1 MTGVQTCALP
11 ICIGSL
17 FGAYNAVPKAEG
29 GIIGYKEGGE
39 VGYADGGVMDLA
51 DFNFAKPS
59 NKAAVDYQMKQAQQ
73 GLPTMIPF
81 STLRALD
88 TEFKRLQQAPA
99 GSPQTTVAQ
108 DLAMQVLAQSRPQSM
123 GQGLGSLPAPNFD
136 QEETFS
142 AANGGIIAFAKGG
155 NEGEPKITE
164 SDLDALRMVESNG
177 DPNAVSNRNAMGEFQ
192 IIPTTAASPGFGIK
206 PIDINDPSQHRGFAQ
221 DYLQTALNRYGGD
234 KDKAFASY
242 NAGIPAV
249 DKAIKKAA
257 KAGDETQWMNYLP
270 EETRNYVPKIK
281 SQLASS
287 MKPDFVAK
295 PEGIASQI
303 LSAATGSRPAY
314 GAENAPSS
322 TSDEQPE
329 SAIGAWFRRQK
340 GADKYIAE
348 ERARQEALQNM
359 YKSIVP
365 FYEAVTPTQ
374 RRERDADYEKYRQ
387 QSMQYSG
394 IATPSQAD
402 LSRAGEIATAPV
414 EISPERLA
422 ELKRQKAAGEGRWK
436 TTTPAVTLSPEDA
449 AQNERELARTAK
461 TAPASKPNLTAP
473 ASKPNFLDQVQ
484 QELFNNLKSDT
495 VMSRDEYDR
504 RMDNIAKKY
513 GVDPE
518 STKQFFDNQAKSLTD
533 QVAQA
538 RKDRNVNLWMA
549 AAQGFFAM
557 AGGMS
562 PYAFKNFADGMG
574 VGTKQ
579 ATAALNEF
587 NKEQSEINKAQRE
600 LAKLQLIDRRE
611 MSKAEQDREV
621 KYEKMVADHR
631 DRQAKTLSTLFVGG
645 TQREATQAQNAVANE
660 LKRQNLERQK
670 IADYDDALRDLEKTT
685 EMGLLR
691 IQANDKDPAKARDAQ
706 NKIDTKI
713 RELKRIHGIQS
724 GTASFG
730 FDPSA
735 ISAELAR
742 RGVK

>member
-1 MTGVQTCALP
+1 MC
-11 ICIGSL
+11 S
-17 FGAYNAVPKAEG
+17 
-29 GIIGYKEGGE
+29 
-39 VGYADGGVMDLA
+39 
-51 DFNFAKPS
+51 
-59 NKAAVDYQMKQAQQ
+59 
-73 GLPTMIPF
+73 
-81 STLRALD
+81 
-88 TEFKRLQQAPA
+88 
-99 GSPQTTVAQ
+99 
-108 DLAMQVLAQSRPQSM
+108 
-123 GQGLGSLPAPNFD
+123 
-136 QEETFS
+136 
-142 AANGGIIAFAKGG
+142 
-155 NEGEPKITE
+155 
-164 SDLDALRMVESNG
+164 SDL
-177 DPNAVSNRNAMGEFQ
+177 
-192 IIPTTAASPGFGIK
+192 
-206 PIDINDPSQHRGFAQ
+206 
-221 DYLQTALNRYGGD
+221 
-234 KDKAFASY
+234 
-242 NAGIPAV
+242 
-249 DKAIKKAA
+249 
-257 KAGDETQWMNYLP
+257 
-270 EETRNYVPKIK
+270 
-281 SQLASS
+281 
-287 MKPDFVAK
+287 
-295 PEGIASQI
+295 
-303 LSAATGSRPAY
+303 
-314 GAENAPSS
+314 
-322 TSDEQPE
+322 
-329 SAIGAWFRRQK
+329 
-340 GADKYIAE
+340 
-348 ERARQEALQNM
+348 
-359 YKSIVP
+359 
-365 FYEAVTPTQ
+365 
-374 RRERDADYEKYRQ
+374 
-387 QSMQYSG
+387 
-394 IATPSQAD
+394 
-402 LSRAGEIATAPV
+402 
-414 EISPERLA
+414 
-422 ELKRQKAAGEGRWK
+422 
-436 TTTPAVTLSPEDA
+436 
-449 AQNERELARTAK
+449 
-461 TAPASKPNLTAP
+461 
-473 ASKPNFLDQVQ
+473 NFLDQVQ